1 MSSAETNAGAGA
13 IDGRTTE
20 EIDAL
25 AKGGRTNIIGF
36 VMRLVA
42 RLPFL
47 FIAGRLYGPDTL
59 GTFARAV
66 LFVEVASL
74 LATFGLKRG
83 LALAIA
89 ESDRPHVQIVWDCL
103 VVAAIASGFA
113 SAILLLLP
121 DLMYQGSAP
130 SLLERLLPCI
140 IVAGAWSDIML
151 AALAYRR
158 NIQATVTARAI
169 IEPWTISIAAGLLY
183 PIARHDGLVIAYMLS
198 MVAALLASFVP
209 FVRSYGA
216 PAGWR
221 LHIGRTVA
229 LIRRNAPLAGADA
242 LEWGTRNVDRSI
254 LFLMFE
260 PRIVGIYW
268 MAQQVASIPG
278 KLKTSFDPILG
289 PVITSSLARGDTASV
304 ASQVRQV
311 GFWILAAQTGLAL
324 MGSIPGEAV
333 MGTVGPQF
341 VAGTAALAFLLLA
354 EAAASTGA
362 VCESALVYIARVQNM
377 AISIGMLLFQVG
389 LSYALIYAMQ
399 ALGWPVAYQAAGPAA
414 ALFVSVTLTSVI
426 KSNYLARLLRA
437 RVAGWRLPMLWA
449 ILAAGAVGAAFTA
462 LPPEYEWVELAI
474 GEPAIAV
481 VYLFVLYRLAFKPE
495 DRALFRRM
503 PDGVTLP
510 AVGLRASSE
519 GHG

>member
-1 MSSAETNAGAGA
+1 MPSEIPSST
-13 IDGRTTE
+13 D

-66 LFVEVASL
+66 LFVEVAAL

-89 ESDRPHVQIVWDCL
+89 ETDRPHVQIVWDCL
-103 VVAAIASGFA
+103 VVAAIASGVA
-113 SAILLLLP
+113 SGILLLLP
-121 DLMYQGSAP
+121 GLLYHGSTP
-130 SLLERLLPCI
+130 MLLERLLPCI
-140 IVAGAWSDIML
+140 IVAGAWSDLML

-158 NIQATVTARAI
+158 NVQATVTARAV

-183 PIARHDGLVIAYMLS
+183 PVAPHDGLVIAYMLS
-198 MVAALLASFVP
+198 MVAALLASLVP

-216 PAGWR
+216 PTGWR
-221 LHIGRTVA
+221 LNIGRTIA

-289 PVITSSLARGDTASV
+289 PVITSSLARGDTAGV

-324 MGSIPGEAV
+324 MGSIPGGAV

-341 VAGTAALAFLLLA
+341 VAGTAALAFLLFA

-362 VCESALVYIARVQNM
+362 VCESALVYIARVQNV
-377 AISIGMLLFQVG
+377 AISIGMLLFQIALSFG
-389 LSYALIYAMQ
+389 LIFAMQ

-414 ALFVSVTLTSVI
+414 ALFVSVALTSVI
-426 KSNYLARLLRA
+426 KSNYLARLLKA

-449 ILAAGAVGAAFTA
+449 IIAASAVGAAFTA
-462 LPPEYEWVELAI
+462 LPPRFEWVELAI
-474 GEPAIAV
+474 GEPAIAA
-481 VYLFVLYRLAFKPE
+481 VYLFVLYRWAFKPE
-495 DRALFRRM
+495 DRALFRRI
-503 PDGVTLP
+503 PGGEAIPV
-510 AVGLRASSE
+510 
-519 GHG
+519 

>member
-1 MSSAETNAGAGA
+1 MASATG
-13 IDGRTTE
+13 GRTTE

-36 VMRLVA
+36 MMRLIA

-66 LFVEVASL
+66 LFVEVAAL

-89 ESDRPHVQIVWDCL
+89 EADERPHVQIVWDCL
-103 VVAAIASGFA
+103 VVAAIASGLA
-113 SAILLLLP
+113 SVALMLVP
-121 DLMYQGSAP
+121 DLMYHGSNP
-130 SLLERLLPCI
+130 TLLERLLPCI
-140 IVAGAWSDIML
+140 IVASAWSDLML

-158 NIQATVTARAI
+158 NVQATVTARAV
-169 IEPWTISIAAGLLY
+169 IEPWTISIAAGVLY
-183 PIARHDGLVIAYMLS
+183 PVARHDGLVIAYMLS
-198 MVAALLASFVP
+198 MIAALAASAVP
-209 FVRSYGA
+209 FVRSYGR
-216 PAGWR
+216 PYGWR
-221 LHIGRTVA
+221 LHPARTVA

-289 PVITSSLARGDTASV
+289 PVITSSLARGDTSGV

-333 MGTVGPQF
+333 LGTVGSQSQF
-341 VAGTAALAFLLLA
+341 VAGTAALAFLLFA

-377 AISIGMLLFQVG
+377 AISIGMLLFQIA
-389 LSYALIYAMQ
+389 LSYALIFAMQ

-414 ALFVSVTLTSVI
+414 ALFMSVTLTSVI
-426 KSNYLARLLRA
+426 KSNYLARLLKA

-449 ILAAGAVGAAFTA
+449 ILAAGTVGAAFTA
-462 LPPEYEWVELAI
+462 LPPRFEWVELAI
-474 GEPAIAV
+474 GEPAIAL
-481 VYLFVLYRLAFKPE
+481 VYIFVLYRWAFKPE
-495 DRALFRRM
+495 DRALFRKM
-503 PDGVTLP
+503 PGGDALP
-510 AVGLRASSE
+510 V
-519 GHG
+519 

>member
-1 MSSAETNAGAGA
+1 MTTTTGFEPTTS
-13 IDGRTTE
+13 GRTTE

-66 LFVEVASL
+66 LFVEVAAL

-83 LALAIA
+83 LALAIS
-89 ESDRPHVQIVWDCL
+89 ESERPHVQIVWDCL
-103 VVAAIASGFA
+103 VVAAIASGCA
-113 SAILLLLP
+113 SGILLLMP
-121 DLMYQGSAP
+121 DVMFHGGNPSA
-130 SLLERLLPCI
+130 LERLLPCI
-140 IVAGAWSDIML
+140 IVASAWSDIML

-158 NIQATVTARAI
+158 NVQATVTARAV
-169 IEPWTISIAAGLLY
+169 IEPWTISIAAGVLY
-183 PIARHDGLVIAYMLS
+183 PIAPHDGLVLAYMLS
-198 MVAALLASFVP
+198 MAAALVASIVP
-209 FVRSYGA
+209 FMRSYGR
-216 PAGWR
+216 PHGWR
-221 LHIGRTVA
+221 LHPGRTFA

-289 PVITSSLARGDTASV
+289 PVITSSLARGDTAGV

-362 VCESALVYIARVQNM
+362 VCESALVYIARVQNV
-377 AISIGMLLFQVG
+377 AISIGMLLFQVA
-389 LSYALIYAMQ
+389 LSFALIFAMQ
-399 ALGWPVAYQAAGPAA
+399 WVGWPVAYQAAGPAV
-414 ALFVSVTLTSVI
+414 ALFVSVGITSII
-426 KSNYLARLLRA
+426 KSTYLSRLLGA
-437 RVAGWRLPMLWA
+437 GVAGWRWPMLWA
-449 ILAAGAVGAAFTA
+449 VLAAGTVGVAFTW
-462 LPPEYEWVELAI
+462 LPHRLEWAELAI
-474 GEPAIAV
+474 GEPAIAG
-481 VYLFVLYRLAFKPE
+481 VYLFVLYRWAARPE
-495 DRALFRRM
+495 DRALFRRKAGET
-503 PDGVTLP
+503 PTLP
-510 AVGLRASSE
+510 VTGLNVGSDAPR
-519 GHG
+519 

>member
-1 MSSAETNAGAGA
+1 MSALAGVTG
-13 IDGRTTE
+13 GQSTE

-36 VMRLVA
+36 MMRLVA

-66 LFVEVASL
+66 LFVEVAAL

-83 LALAIA
+83 LAQAIA
-89 ESDRPHVQIVWDCL
+89 EADERPHVQIVWDCL
-103 VVAAIASGFA
+103 VVAAIASGLA
-113 SAILLLLP
+113 SAALMLVP
-121 DLMYQGSAP
+121 ELMYHGSSP
-130 SLLERLLPCI
+130 TLLERLLPCI
-140 IVAGAWSDIML
+140 IVASAWSDIML
-151 AALAYRR
+151 AGLAYRR
-158 NIQATVTARAI
+158 NVQATVTARAV
-169 IEPWTISIAAGLLY
+169 IEPWTISIAAGVLY

-198 MVAALLASFVP
+198 MIAALAASAVP
-209 FVRSYGA
+209 FVRSYGR
-216 PAGWR
+216 PHGWR
-221 LHIGRTVA
+221 LHPARTIA

-289 PVITSSLARGDTASV
+289 PVITTSLARGDNAGV

-311 GFWILAAQTGLAL
+311 GFWILAAQTGLAM

-341 VAGTAALAFLLLA
+341 VAGTAALAFLLFA

-362 VCESALVYIARVQNM
+362 VCESALVYIARLQNM

-389 LSYALIYAMQ
+389 LSFALIFGMQ
-399 ALGWPVAYQAAGPAA
+399 WLGWPLEYQAAGPAI
-414 ALFVSVTLTSVI
+414 ALFLSVALTSII
-426 KSNYLARLLRA
+426 KSNYLAHLLKA
-437 RVAGWRLPMLWA
+437 RVAGWRWPMAWA
-449 ILAAGAVGAAFTA
+449 VLAAGLVGGAFTL
-462 LPPEYEWVELAI
+462 LPHRFEWAELLI
-474 GEPAIAV
+474 GEPAIAG
-481 VYLFVLYRLAFKPE
+481 VYLFVLYRFAFGPE

-503 PDGVTLP
+503 PGAE
-510 AVGLRASSE
+510 AVAA
-519 GHG
+519 

>member
-1 MSSAETNAGAGA
+1 MQPEATQ
-13 IDGRTTE
+13 TPTE

-25 AKGGRTNIIGF
+25 ATGGRTNIIGF
-36 VMRLVA
+36 MMRLVA

-66 LFVEVASL
+66 LFVEVAAL

-83 LALAIA
+83 LAQAMSN
-89 ESDRPHVQIVWDCL
+89 SDRPHVQIVWDCL
-103 VVAAIASGFA
+103 VVAALASLLT
-113 SAILLLLP
+113 SAILFAAP
-121 DLMYQGSAP
+121 DLMFHGSNP
-130 SLLERLLPCI
+130 TPLERLLPCI
-140 IVAGAWSDIML
+140 IVASAWSDIML

-158 NIQATVTARAI
+158 NVQATVTARAI
-169 IEPWTISIAAGLLY
+169 VEPWTISIAAGLLF
-183 PIARHDGLVIAYMLS
+183 PVARHDGLVLAYMLS
-198 MVAALLASFVP
+198 MAAALLASLVP
-209 FVRSYGA
+209 FLRSYGA
-216 PAGWR
+216 PVGWR
-221 LHIGRTVA
+221 PHPGRTIA

-289 PVITSSLARGDTASV
+289 PVITSSLARGDTAAV

-341 VAGTAALAFLLLA
+341 VAGTAALAFLLFA

-362 VCESALVYIARVQNM
+362 VCESALVYVARLQNM
-377 AISIGMLLFQVG
+377 AISIGMLLFQVA
-389 LSYALIYAMQ
+389 LSYGMIYAMQ
-399 ALGWPVAYQAAGPAA
+399 AMGWPLAYQAAGPAV
-414 ALFVSVTLTSVI
+414 ALFVSVTLTSII
-426 KSNYLARLLRA
+426 KSNYLARLLQA
-437 RVAGWRLPMLWA
+437 PVAGWRWAMLWA
-449 ILAAGAVGAAFTA
+449 VLATAATGAAITA
-462 LPPEYEWVELAI
+462 LPPRLEWAELAI
-474 GEPAIAV
+474 GEPVMAAI
-481 VYLFVLYRLAFKPE
+481 YLWVLYRWAFGPE
-495 DRALFRRM
+495 DRALFRRN
-503 PDGVTLP
+503 PGGAGVRLP
-510 AVGLRASSE
+510 AVGLRAGSDL
-519 GHG
+519 HG

>member
-1 MSSAETNAGAGA
+1 MSGSRGGTGASATGA
-13 IDGRTTE
+13 RTTE
-20 EIDAL
+20 DIAAL
-25 AKGGRTNIIGF
+25 ATGGRTNIIGF

-66 LFVEVASL
+66 LFAEVAAL

-83 LALAIA
+83 LAQAIA
-89 ESDRPHVQIVWDCL
+89 EGARAHVDIVWDCL
-103 VVAAIASGFA
+103 VVAALA
-113 SAILLLLP
+113 SAVASAVLLALP
-121 DLMYQGSAP
+121 DLMYHGSTP
-130 SLLERLLPCI
+130 TLLERLLPCI
-140 IVAGAWSDIML
+140 VIASAWSDIML

-158 NIQATVTARAI
+158 NVQATVTARAV

-198 MVAALLASFVP
+198 MIAALLASFVP
-209 FVRSYGA
+209 FVRSYGW

-221 LHIGRTVA
+221 PHPGRTVA

-242 LEWGTRNVDRSI
+242 LEWGSRNVDRSI
-254 LFLMFE
+254 LFLVFE
-260 PRIVGIYW
+260 PRIIGIYW

-289 PVITSSLARGDTASV
+289 PVITTSLARGDLAGV

-311 GFWILAAQTGLAL
+311 GFWILAAQTCLAL

-362 VCESALVYIARVQNM
+362 VCESALIYIARLQNM
-377 AISIGMLLFQVG
+377 MISIGMLLFQVG
-389 LSYALIYAMQ
+389 LSFGLIFAMR
-399 ALGWPVAYQAAGPAA
+399 AIGWPLAYQAAGPAI
-414 ALFVSVTLTSVI
+414 ALFVSVGLTSII
-426 KSNYLARLLRA
+426 KSNYLAYRLKA
-437 RVAGWRLPMLWA
+437 RVAGWRWAMLWA
-449 ILAAGAVGAAFTA
+449 VLAASATGVAFTA
-462 LPPEYEWVELAI
+462 LPHRFEWAELVL
-474 GEPAIAV
+474 GEPAMAAV
-481 VYLFVLYRLAFKPE
+481 YIFVLYRWAFGPE
-495 DRALFRRM
+495 DRALFRKM
-503 PDGVTLP
+503 PGRESVP
-510 AVGLRASSE
+510 A
-519 GHG
+519 